1 MTSTATRPG
10 APGGPRPPA
19 GPGPQPPAAGNEPP
33 GGRERTGIA
42 GLLDLPATAVRGII
56 RSSATTP
63 GRLSV
68 IAVGLVLL
76 ILVTGVVATV
86 SVQGKKNTIN
96 DLIDQREPLAAAA
109 QQVYRSLSDADATSA
124 SAFLSTG
131 TEPPALRQRYEQ
143 DVAEAGAAL
152 AKSASDSA
160 GVANAAA
167 QVNILSQQV
176 PVYTGL
182 VETARANNRQGFPA
196 GASYLREASELMRVK
211 ILPAAQDLYR
221 IDTDRLSAEQ
231 DEANGFPWWTLLLVL
246 LSLAA
251 LVVTQV
257 YLTRKTNRV
266 LNVGLVVATGAV
278 VLGLLWSSVGLIV
291 QSVLVDSGQS
301 SGSHQV
307 DVLVRTRIAAL
318 QARADE
324 TLTLVARGDGATYE
338 QDFQGL
344 AAQLVGKDGKS
355 GLLGEAQGLA
365 AGGGPSQQVDAAIR
379 DADAWLTAHTQVRLL
394 DDGGEYQAAVDNAV
408 DATKPDGAAG
418 AFGRLD
424 GNLVSAITVGRQ
436 GFLDET
442 RGADRALTALAPG
455 LAVLAV
461 VAAAG
466 ATIGIRER
474 LREYR

>member
-10 APGGPRPPA
+10 APGGPPPPPGPRTPEPPA
-19 GPGPQPPAAGNEPP
+19 P
-33 GGRERTGIA
+33 RERSGIA
-42 GLLDLPATAVRGII
+42 GLLDLPAQAVRRII
-56 RSSATTP
+56 RSAATTP

-76 ILVTGVVATV
+76 TLVAGLVATV
-86 SVQGKKNTIN
+86 SVQSKKDTIN

-109 QQVYRSLSDADATSA
+109 QQVFRSLSDADATSA

-131 TEPPALRQRYEQ
+131 AEPPALRQRYLQ
-143 DVAEAGAAL
+143 DIAEAGAAL

-160 GVANAAA
+160 GVADAET
-167 QVNILSQQV
+167 QVDMLNEQI

-211 ILPAAQDLYR
+211 ILPAAQNLYG
-221 IDTDRLSAEQ
+221 IDTGRLSAEQ
-231 DEANGFPWWTLLLVL
+231 DDATGFPWWTVVLVL
-246 LSLAA
+246 LLLGA

-257 YLTRKTNRV
+257 YLTRRTNRV

-278 VLGLLWSSVGLIV
+278 VLGLLWSSVALIV
-291 QSVLVDSGQS
+291 QCVLIDSGAS
-301 SGSHQV
+301 NGSQQV
-307 DVLVRTRIAAL
+307 DVLVRARIAAL
-318 QARADE
+318 KARADE
-324 TLTLVARGDGATYE
+324 TLTLVARGDGAAYE
-338 QDFQGL
+338 KDFHTL
-344 AAQLVGKDGKS
+344 TVELVGNDGKG
-355 GLLGEAQGLA
+355 GLLADAQGLDDGNGSSEA
-365 AGGGPSQQVDAAIR
+365 VTAAIR
-379 DADAWLTAHTQVRLL
+379 NAGAWTQAHVQVRKL
-394 DDGGEYQAAVDNAV
+394 DDGGEYQSAVDNAI
-408 DATKPDGAAG
+408 DSTKPDGAAT
-418 AFGRLD
+418 AFMKLD
-424 GNLVSAITVGRQ
+424 SNLVAAITIGRQ
-436 GFLDET
+436 GFLDDT
-442 RGADRALTALAPG
+442 RGADRALTVLAPG